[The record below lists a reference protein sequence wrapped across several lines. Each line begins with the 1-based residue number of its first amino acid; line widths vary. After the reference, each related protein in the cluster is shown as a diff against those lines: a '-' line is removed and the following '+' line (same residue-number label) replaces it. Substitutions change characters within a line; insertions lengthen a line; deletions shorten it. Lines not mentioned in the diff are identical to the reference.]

1 MSPQAWHAL
10 LVNGA
15 PRRYVSGEVLV
26 RQGELGSY
34 VLVLNHGVV
43 KVSRVEADGHELLLA
58 VRGRGE
64 IIGEGTYLGDQART
78 ATVTAVSVCDTY
90 IVSHV
95 RFRRI
100 VTDFNL
106 KDLVLSHVTSRLR
119 ESEEIRS
126 ELTGPPQP
134 CRRPEPVGGYR
145 RTPRTGRGAQRFRR
159 D

>member
-34 VLVLNHGVV
+34 VLALNHGVV

-64 IIGEGTYLGDQART
+64 IIGENTYLGDQART
-78 ATVTAVSVCDTY
+78 ATVTAV
-90 IVSHV
+90 
-95 RFRRI
+95 
-100 VTDFNL
+100 
-106 KDLVLSHVTSRLR
+106 
-119 ESEEIRS
+119 
-126 ELTGPPQP
+126 
-134 CRRPEPVGGYR
+134 
-145 RTPRTGRGAQRFRR
+145 
-159 D
+159 